1 MTRNFRW
8 RPGVLLVVIGLVVA
22 FLLGRPLVALP
33 WPAASGPAGSEQPAA
48 MSPPAAAAS
57 SLAADDT
64 PTPTLTPET
73 PTTTPTATA
82 TPTPTPTLEAS
93 TPTATATVTP
103 TQVLAYLPILMH
115 NYPPTATPPPPVY
128 GMHLEVFLTDTQT
141 ITYAQA
147 AGMHWVHTRIMWADV
162 EPANTTPEHYN
173 WADYDARL
181 QAAGD
186 AGFQTIAILLYN
198 PSWAATLPGGNID
211 KVPLSEFTEF
221 VAATVTRY
229 KDPPYNVKY
238 WEIYNE
244 PDNTWLK
251 YAQLDWWG
259 NWGHDA
265 AGYVLILQA
274 AYTTIKSID
283 PQAQVLLGGLAYDW
297 FTDDSTPGPFARS
310 FLADVLALGG
320 GDYFDILS
328 FHYYPCFRWR
338 WDSQGP
344 GLRGKANELRETMRA
359 HGVVK
364 PLVVTET
371 GWPYDSMHW
380 GITDPEHL
388 LQPRYVAKPYI
399 EALMMGDMPFVI
411 WFPFRDHDPGYT
423 NGFMDYYGTL
433 RQSYQALLTLT
444 GQLAGMGYERLLLPA
459 EGAAAD
465 VEGYLFAGVGGQ
477 PKLHTIW
484 TLTDT
489 PRQVSIPAQAVQK
502 TDHLGATTILQDGA
516 DGAVDGY
523 VRLDVGPDPVF
534 LKVIH

>member
-1 MTRNFRW
+1 MTRHYCW
-8 RPGVLLVVIGLVVA
+8 WPGVFLLAIGLAVA
-22 FLLGRPLVALP
+22 ILVALP
-33 WPAASGPAGSEQPAA
+33 WPATPGPAGGEQRAA
-48 MSPPAAAAS
+48 MSPPAVAAS

-64 PTPTLTPET
+64 PTPT
-73 PTTTPTATA
+73 PTVEIPTATPTATA
-82 TPTPTPTLEAS
+82 TPTPTPTLE
-93 TPTATATVTP
+93 TPTPIPTATATR
-103 TQVLAYLPILMH
+103 VLAYLPILMRD
-115 NYPPTATPPPPVY
+115 YIPPTPMPGY
-128 GMHLEVFLTDTQT
+128 GMHLEDFLTDAQT
-141 ITYAQA
+141 VQYAQA
-147 AGMHWVHTRIMWADV
+147 AGMRWMHTRLKWADV
-162 EPANTTPEHYN
+162 EPANTTPEYYH

-181 QAAGD
+181 QAAGN
-186 AGFQTIAILLYN
+186 AGFKNVAILLYN

-221 VAATVTRY
+221 VAATVSRY

-244 PDNTWLK
+244 PDNTWLM

-265 AGYVLILQA
+265 AGYLRLLQA

-297 FTDDSTPGPFARS
+297 FTDDATPGPFARS
-310 FLADVLALGG
+310 FLSDLLTLGG

-328 FHYYPCFRWR
+328 FHYYPVFRWR
-338 WDSQGP
+338 WDLNAP
-344 GLRGKANELRETMRA
+344 GLHGKANELRATMRA
-359 HGVVK
+359 YGVVK
-364 PLVVTET
+364 PMVVTET
-371 GWPYDSMHW
+371 GWPYNSMHW

-399 EALMMGDMPFVI
+399 EALAMGDMPFVI

-423 NGFMDYYGTL
+423 NGFMDYYGNV
-433 RQSYQALLTLT
+433 RQAYQALLVLT
-444 GQLAGMGYERLLLPA
+444 DQLAGLIYQRLLLPE

-465 VEGYLFAGVGGQ
+465 VEGYLFAGVGGR
-477 PKLHTIW
+477 PKLYTVW

-489 PRQVSIPAQAVQK
+489 HRQVSIPAQVVQK
-502 TDHLGATTILQDGA
+502 TDHLGATTTLRDSD

-523 VRLDVGPDPVF
+523 VRLNVGPDPVF
-534 LKVIH
+534 LKVIQ

>member
-1 MTRNFRW
+1 MSRNFRW
-8 RPGVLLVVIGLVVA
+8 WPGVLLVVIGLAVVV
-22 FLLGRPLVALP
+22 LLGLPWLALP
-33 WPAASGPAGSEQPAA
+33 WPAAPSPAGSEQRAA
-48 MSPPAAAAS
+48 MRPPSAAAS

-64 PTPTLTPET
+64 PTPTLAPET

-82 TPTPTPTLEAS
+82 TATPTVEAS
-93 TPTATATVTP
+93 TPTPTATVTP
-103 TQVLAYLPILMH
+103 TQVLAYLPILM
-115 NYPPTATPPPPVY
+115 YTPPAMPVY

-141 ITYAQA
+141 INYAQT
-147 AGMHWVHTRIMWADV
+147 AGMRWMHTRIMWADV
-162 EPANTTPEHYN
+162 EPANTTPEYYH

-181 QAAGD
+181 QAAGN
-186 AGFQTIAILLYN
+186 AGFKNVAILLYN

-221 VAATVTRY
+221 VAATVSRY

-259 NWGHDA
+259 YWGHDA
-265 AGYVLILQA
+265 AGYLRILQA

-297 FTDDSTPGPFARS
+297 FTEDTNPSPGPFARS
-310 FLADVLALGG
+310 FLSDLLALGG
-320 GDYFDILS
+320 GNYFDILS

-338 WDSQGP
+338 WDLNAP
-344 GLRGKANELRETMRA
+344 GLHGKANELRATMRA
-359 HGVVK
+359 HNVVK
-364 PLVVTET
+364 PMVVTET
-371 GWPYDSMHW
+371 GWPYEGSHW
-380 GITDPEHL
+380 GMDDPQHV

-399 EALMMGDMPFVI
+399 EAMAMGDMPFVI

-423 NGFMDYYGTL
+423 NGFMDYYGNV

-444 GQLAGMGYERLLLPA
+444 DQLAGLIYQRLLLPE

-477 PKLHTIW
+477 PKLYTVW

-489 PRQVSIPAQAVQK
+489 HRQVSIPAQAVQK
-502 TDHLGATTILQDGA
+502 TDHLGATTTLHDGD

-523 VRLDVGPDPVF
+523 VRLTVGPDPVF
-534 LKVIH
+534 LRVAQ

>member
-8 RPGVLLVVIGLVVA
+8 WPGVLLVVIGLAVA
-22 FLLGRPLVALP
+22 VLLGLPLVALP
-33 WPAASGPAGSEQPAA
+33 WPAAQGPAVSEPLPAA
-48 MSPPAAAAS
+48 MRPPSAAAS
-57 SLAADDT
+57 SLATDT
-64 PTPTLTPET
+64 PTPTSTLET
-73 PTTTPTATA
+73 PTTTPTS
-82 TPTPTPTLEAS
+82 TPTPTLEAS
-93 TPTATATVTP
+93 TPTPTTTVTP
-103 TQVLAYLPILMH
+103 TQVLAYLPVLM
-115 NYPPTATPPPPVY
+115 YAPTAMPVY

-141 ITYAQA
+141 IQYAQA
-147 AGMHWVHTRIMWADV
+147 AGMHWMHTRIKWADV
-162 EPANTTPEHYN
+162 EPENTTPEYYH

-181 QAAGD
+181 QAAAN
-186 AGFQTIAILLYN
+186 AGFNNIAILLCN

-265 AGYVLILQA
+265 AGYVQILQA
-274 AYTTIKSID
+274 AYNTIKSID

-297 FTDDSTPGPFARS
+297 FTDDTPPGPFARS

-320 GDYFDILS
+320 DNYFDILS
-328 FHYYPCFRWR
+328 FHYYPLYNWR

-344 GLRGKANELRETMRA
+344 GLRGKAHELRATMHA
-359 HGVVK
+359 HSVVK
-364 PLVVTET
+364 PLAVTET
-371 GWPYDSMHW
+371 GWPYEGSQW
-380 GITDPEHL
+380 NLSDPQHV
-388 LQPRYVAKPYI
+388 LQPRFVAKPYI

-423 NGFMDYYGTL
+423 NGFMDYYGNV
-433 RQSYQALLTLT
+433 RQAYQALLTLT
-444 GQLAGMGYERLLLPA
+444 DQLADMSYERLLLPA

-477 PKLHTIW
+477 PKLYTVW

-489 PRQVSIPAQAVQK
+489 PHPVSIPAQEVQR
-502 TDHLGATTILQDGA
+502 TDHLGATITLHDGDDGA
-516 DGAVDGY
+516 ADGY
-523 VRLDVGPDPVF
+523 VRLTIGPDPVF
-534 LKVIH
+534 LKVIR